1 MFLFIGGELLRAA
14 LRVTLQAG
22 PRMHGDFDSCLLIRD
37 VYIRLA
43 TLCPHPRQI
52 FLSLPGCTEEMLREF
67 EARLSATKERAQ
79 RAVFRDFLNDLELT
93 EETRRRKLKSVP
105 TLCPAQ
111 FNSFAEVLQ
120 QRKKIGRASRRER
133 VYGDV

>member
-1 MFLFIGGELLRAA
+1 
-14 LRVTLQAG
+14 
-22 PRMHGDFDSCLLIRD
+22 MHVDFDSCLLIRD

-120 QRKKIGRASRRER
+120 QRKSAYEVLNDEKQQADGLCALFGAGS
-133 VYGDV
+133 